1 MKRVM
6 NRALAALAAVAAV
19 ACSAPE
25 ERIVTGKVMEATAD
39 ALLVTHDKMIT
50 VFNIGKADLSEAWGL
65 PAGAPVTVT
74 YTVSKKMFAASR
86 VVCDKTYAGL
96 IGSWVHPVPG
106 NEQESEGIELQP
118 KGAAASINRATLLY
132 ETWGLSEDGR
142 LVLTGKSVGNG
153 QTIDF
158 ADTVE
163 VVRLDDTELVLSSA
177 SGFEERYTRR

>member
-1 MKRVM
+1 M

-25 ERIVTGKVMEATAD
+25 ERTVTGKVMEATAD
-39 ALLVTHDKMIT
+39 ALLETHYKMIT

-118 KGAAASINRATLLY
+118 KGAASTAPRCSMRPGAC
-132 ETWGLSEDGR
+132 
-142 LVLTGKSVGNG
+142 
-153 QTIDF
+153 
-158 ADTVE
+158 
-163 VVRLDDTELVLSSA
+163 
-177 SGFEERYTRR
+177 RRTAGWC